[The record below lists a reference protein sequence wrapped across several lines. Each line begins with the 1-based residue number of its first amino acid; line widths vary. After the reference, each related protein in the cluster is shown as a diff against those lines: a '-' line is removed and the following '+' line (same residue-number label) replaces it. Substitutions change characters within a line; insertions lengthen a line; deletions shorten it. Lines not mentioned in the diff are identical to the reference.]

1 MRILITGNVGE
12 SLPPP
17 YAGIPKRALLIAG
30 MLRKRGHV
38 VGIAFVYQHDAEDD
52 LGAGGEYFFDYTKKP
67 DKVSKFLFVVRHAML
82 HPYLF
87 SKFLF
92 SYIYMHRRFIWEGV
106 VGAAH
111 GVMLE
116 GVVRTFKPEIIL
128 SEAAI
133 VRTFMATQVAVRNH
147 IPIIFDTYAEV
158 HDATI
163 LSLPGGEEYRAL
175 YWRKLLAIPAL
186 IIAPSYYCGKGPQE
200 FASPD
205 KVSVIYAGI
214 EFEKYRN
221 APLTKEEAQAK
232 LGLPNKGFFIIAV
245 GSLSS
250 RKGHDHMLDAI
261 ARLPASL
268 SAHAIICGPGDASWL
283 RDIAEEKDI
292 LDRTHF
298 FTGLS
303 EEDLISLYR
312 ASDVYCDASNTPRA
326 CLGMSVTEAMAV
338 GMPVVAYNVGG
349 LPEIVK
355 EGENGFLV
363 PLDNVQKLSEALGRV
378 ARLSEES
385 YDLLAEKGILL
396 ARELVDIRMC
406 AEQMIQ
412 AIEDVYVADR
422 SGTV

>member
-17 YAGIPKRALLIAG
+17 YAGIPKRALLIAS
-30 MLRKRGHV
+30 MLRKRGHT
-38 VGIAFVYQHDAEDD
+38 VGIVFVYRHDTEDD
-52 LGAGGEYFFDYTKKP
+52 LGAGGEYFFDYAKKP
-67 DKVSKFLFVVRHAML
+67 TKISKLFFVARHAIR
-82 HPYLF
+82 HP
-87 SKFLF
+87 FLF
-92 SYIYMHRRFIWEGV
+92 SRLLNFYIREHRRFIWEGV

-111 GVMLE
+111 GVVLE
-116 GVVRTFKPEIIL
+116 DVVRVFEPDIIL

-133 VRTFMATQVAVRNH
+133 IRTFMATQIAVRHN

-158 HDATI
+158 RDPTI
-163 LSLPGGEEYRAL
+163 LALPGGEKYRAQ
-175 YWRKLLAIPAL
+175 YWRRLLSIPAL

-200 FASPD
+200 FAPPG

-214 EFEKYRN
+214 EFEKYRS
-221 APLTKEEAQAK
+221 APLTKEEARAK
-232 LGLPNKGFFIIAV
+232 LRLPHDGFLIIAV
-245 GSLSS
+245 GSLSP

-261 ARLPASL
+261 SRMPASL
-268 SAHAIICGPGDASWL
+268 SAHAIICGPDDASWL
-283 RDIAEEKDI
+283 RDIAREKGI

-298 FTGLS
+298 FTNLS
-303 EEDLISLYR
+303 EDDLIALYR

-363 PLDNVQKLSEALGRV
+363 PLDDIQKLSEALRRV
-378 ARLSEES
+378 AELPRGS
-385 YDLLAEKGILL
+385 YGQLTEKSILL
-396 ARELVDIRMC
+396 AKELVDIRMC
-406 AEQMIQ
+406 AQQMIS
-412 AIEDVYVADR
+412 ALEGVYQSAHV
-422 SGTV
+422 